1 MAMNPLLI
9 PLAVACS
16 VGLAAVALSFIA
28 ILQTASSCRALDAR
42 SKTRH
47 AQWEAALQ
55 ATKEAVKELTTEVQQ
70 IESQSLPAPAPRLR
84 PGFNL
89 STRSQALRMH
99 RHGENAAQIAAA
111 LQVSVQ
117 EVELLLKVHQIV
129 LQKLATPVVS
139 GQAQA
144 GAKAARAGL

>member
-1 MAMNPLLI
+1 MNPLLF
-9 PLAVACS
+9 PFAVVCS
-16 VGLAAVALSFIA
+16 LGLAAVAVSFLA
-28 ILQTASSCRALDAR
+28 ILQNASSSRALDAR
-42 SKTRH
+42 AKTRQ

-55 ATKEAVKELTTEVQQ
+55 STNEAVKELTTQMQQ
-70 IESQSLPAPAPRLR
+70 IEAQSFPSPVPRLR

-99 RHGENAAQIAAA
+99 RRGEGAPQIAAA

-129 LQKLATPVVS
+129 LQNLATTAIP
-139 GQAQA
+139 GAAA

>member
-1 MAMNPLLI
+1 MNPLLI
-9 PLAVACS
+9 PLAVVCS

-28 ILQTASSCRALDAR
+28 ILQTASSRRALDAR
-42 SKTRH
+42 AKARQ

-55 ATKEAVKELTTEVQQ
+55 VTKEAVKELTTQVQQ
-70 IESQSLPAPAPRLR
+70 IESHSLPAPVPRLR

-99 RHGENAAQIAAA
+99 RRGEKAAQIAAA

-129 LQKLATPVVS
+129 LQNLATAAVS
-139 GQAQA
+139 GGAQA
-144 GAKAARAGL
+144 GAKAAGL